1 MNSPN
6 NAVLLVSCPDRKGLV
21 ARITRFVETYGG
33 NIEDLDQHVD
43 LMGEVFF
50 MRMEWDLK
58 DFSLSRDELAEHLEK
73 LAAELNITWRLYF
86 TDCRPRM
93 AIFVSKYTHCLYDLL
108 ARHES
113 REWRADIPV
122 IISNH
127 PDVAPIAERFGLRF
141 ECFPIT
147 KDNKHDQEQRQIALL
162 RELTV
167 DTVVMARYMQILS
180 PLFIEAFPNR
190 VINIHHSFLPA
201 FMGAKPYHSAYAR
214 GVKIIGAT
222 SHYATV
228 DLDQGPI
235 IEQDV
240 IRVSHRDSIPDMIR
254 RGRDLEKVVLSR
266 AVYWHLNHRVLVHG
280 NRTVVFA

>member
-1 MNSPN
+1 MNIPN

-21 ARITRFVETYGG
+21 ARITRFVEEYGG

-43 LMGEVFF
+43 LRGAVFF

-58 DFSLSRDELAEHLEK
+58 EFTLSREELADHLGQLSK
-73 LAAELNITWRLYF
+73 ELNMTWHLYF

-108 ARHES
+108 ARQES
-113 REWRADIPV
+113 AEWNAEIPV

-127 PDVAPIAERFGLRF
+127 PDVAPIAQRFGIRY
-141 ECFPIT
+141 EVFPIT
-147 KDNKHDQEQRQIALL
+147 KDNKDEQELRQVELL
-162 RELTV
+162 RELKV

-180 PLFIEAFPNR
+180 HFFIGAFPNQ

-201 FMGAKPYHSAYAR
+201 FMGAKPYHSAYER

-266 AVYWHLNHRVLVHG
+266 AVYWHLHHRVLVHD